1 MTAVLKSFLP
11 WFLIFLAALFD
22 SYASYVVKYKFNEMG
37 EIKFNSLNSIIS
49 YLRPLLLSPFFLS
62 GIFLF
67 ILAPFLWFFALNKID
82 LSVGYP
88 VLVTFHLIF
97 VYLISFLLLN
107 ENFNWYKLAGAVLLT
122 ISIFLF
128 YKGS

>member
-1 MTAVLKSFLP
+1 MLKTFLP

-37 EIKFNSLNSIIS
+37 DIKLNSFHSIIS

-67 ILAPFLWFFALNKID
+67 ILAPILWFFALNKID

-97 VYLISFLLLN
+97 VYLLSFLLLA
-107 ENFNWYKLAGAVLLT
+107 ENFNLYKLFGSILLI
-122 ISIFLF
+122 ISVFLF

>member
-1 MTAVLKSFLP
+1 MLKTFLP

-37 EIKFNSLNSIIS
+37 DIKLNSFHSIIS

-67 ILAPFLWFFALNKID
+67 ILAPILWFFALNKIY

-97 VYLISFLLLN
+97 VYLLSFLLLE
-107 ENFNWYKLAGAVLLT
+107 ENFNLYKLFGSILLI
-122 ISIFLF
+122 ISVFLF

>member
-1 MTAVLKSFLP
+1 MIKSLLP

-37 EIKFNSLNSIIS
+37 DIKLNSFSSIFS
-49 YLRPLLLSPFFLS
+49 YLRPLMLSPFFLS

-107 ENFNWYKLAGAVLLT
+107 ENFNWYKLSGAMLLT

>member
-1 MTAVLKSFLP
+1 MLKTFLP

-37 EIKFNSLNSIIS
+37 DIKLNSFHSIIS

-67 ILAPFLWFFALNKID
+67 ILAPILWFFALNKID

-97 VYLISFLLLN
+97 VYLLSFLLLE
-107 ENFNWYKLAGAVLLT
+107 ENFNLYKLFGSILLI
-122 ISIFLF
+122 ISVFLF